1 MNIMADI
8 NISDRLSQ
16 EKQTITLK
24 EGVTFEVDCSAET
37 MIKAEEKFKKGTDLN
52 TLFEIIDLLLVEDN
66 ALETIKSMKLKAKDV
81 ETVVLAIMAQVQEI
95 SFEEMEKRFRQNTAE

>member
-1 MNIMADI
+1 MADI

-37 MIKAEEKFKKGTDLN
+37 MIKAQEKFKKGVDLN
-52 TLFEIIDLLLVEDN
+52 TMFEIIDLLLVEEN
-66 ALETIKSMKLKAKDV
+66 ALETIKSMKLTAKGI
-81 ETVVLAIMAQVQEI
+81 ETVILAVMAQVQEI
-95 SFEEMEKRFRQNTAE
+95 SFEEMEKRFRKDTGE